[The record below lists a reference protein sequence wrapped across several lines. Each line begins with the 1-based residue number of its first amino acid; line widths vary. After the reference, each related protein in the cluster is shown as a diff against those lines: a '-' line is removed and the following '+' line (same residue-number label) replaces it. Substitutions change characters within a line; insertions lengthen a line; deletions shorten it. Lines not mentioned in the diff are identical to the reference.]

1 MFLED
6 ANGTRTSDICLASSG
21 RPPVPELVDR
31 GGDGSRRTVPTYNR
45 SVRVR
50 VELPWKLPR
59 WRWLLVVVLA
69 VAGLIFGIA
78 VVASRFQMSSVR
90 ESGLPATA
98 RVLDVHR
105 RGRGPA
111 TADVRFV
118 TRDGETVVAELD
130 VDDAASNPDSG
141 DLIDVRYLPEDPE
154 GTVVVGH
161 VNRLTYWYHN
171 LFLVP
176 MLVVLA
182 MMPAAVALVGVGGST
197 RKGPAKS
204 RRHWRGLVL
213 EQDRLR
219 YRPRSLSRR
228 PTLQFEPHGLIVQP
242 RSGEPEVFPWDGEST
257 QWTLT
262 GRPGSRLE
270 RPSIVVSGTTRAT
283 PGSSEVRL
291 PGSLWSGTPLLE
303 LPALTEYLRSTPDA
317 RSALAL
323 PERIERLLGE
333 LATNVWL
340 VPRPPHEPML
350 GDPLDIHVAV
360 SRAIDSAQWRRFG
373 GRPVRNEPAPSPDD
387 ITRHARSLLSPGVSA
402 RVDDEKL
409 TAAVER
415 HLAIAVWPFDVLVCD
430 EEASEVTGGS
440 VAIDGESATPKVS

>member
-1 MFLED
+1 
-6 ANGTRTSDICLASSG
+6 
-21 RPPVPELVDR
+21 
-31 GGDGSRRTVPTYNR
+31 
-45 SVRVR
+45 
-50 VELPWKLPR
+50 
-59 WRWLLVVVLA
+59 VVVLA
-69 VAGLIFGIA
+69 VAGLSFDIA
-78 VVASRFQMSSVR
+78 LVASRFQMSSVR

-111 TADVRFV
+111 VADVRFV

-161 VNRLTYWYHN
+161 VNRLIYWYHQ
-171 LFLVP
+171 LIW
-176 MLVVLA
+176 VVLA
-182 MMPAAVALVGVGGST
+182 LVAMLPAALALVGVGGAT
-197 RKGPAKS
+197 RHGPAKS
-204 RRHWRGLVL
+204 RHHWRGLVL

-219 YRPRSLSRR
+219 YQPRSLWWRR
-228 PTLQFEPHGLIVQP
+228 PTLRFEPHGLIVQP
-242 RSGEPEVFPWDGEST
+242 RSGEPEVFPWDGESK

-270 RPSIVVSGTTRAT
+270 RSSIVVSGTTRAT

-291 PGSLWSGTPLLE
+291 PGSLWSGGTPLLE
-303 LPALTEYLRSTPDA
+303 LPALTEYLRSTPEA

-333 LATNVWL
+333 LATNVWV
-340 VPRPPHEPML
+340 VPRPPHEPLL

-360 SRAIDSAQWRRFG
+360 SRAIDSAQWRRLG
-373 GRPVRNEPAPSPDD
+373 GRPVRNEPAPRPDD
-387 ITRHARSLLSPGVSA
+387 ITRRARSLLSPGASA
-402 RVDDEKL
+402 RIDDEEL

-415 HLAIAVWPFDVLVCD
+415 HLGVAAWPFDVLVRD
-430 EEASEVTGGS
+430 EEASEVTGAHVRACDPPG
-440 VAIDGESATPKVS
+440 